1 MGVLMM
7 ATMTLM
13 GLLTYNP
20 EMLNENFNLPNS
32 LLGIKTKLLEHI
44 IFECSELEII
54 ISDPVWFGRVLD
66 AWSFIM
72 SPQWEYFLKW
82 KLAQDETTTEDAKGG
97 RKLTKKSTRTPE
109 LTTHTTSSTINNDE
123 DSTTI
128 SNSAYNQN
136 QYYPSEQRTDSNLQ
150 NIEND
155 GTVRYTGSESYQYEE
170 NENVVFDI
178 EDIDK
183 ILKNGYVNIA
193 NIICTDFKERFCL
206 MVY

>member
-1 MGVLMM
+1 M

-13 GLLTYNP
+13 GLLTYDS
-20 EMLNENFNLPNS
+20 EVLNKNFNLPTV
-32 LLGIKTKLLEHI
+32 LLTIKTKLLEHI
-44 IFECSELEII
+44 VFECAELEIV
-54 ISDPVWFGRVLD
+54 ISDPIWFGRMLN
-66 AWSFIM
+66 AWSTVM

-82 KLAQDETTTEDAKGG
+82 KLAQDETTTEEAKGG

-109 LTTHTTSSTINNDE
+109 LTTRTTNTTSNEEQGGS
-123 DSTTI
+123 TI
-128 SNSAYNQN
+128 SNSAYNQST
-136 QYYPSEQRTDSNLQ
+136 YSPSEQRENDSLQ
-150 NIEND
+150 NISND

-183 ILKNGYVNIA
+183 ILKNGYVNVA

>member
-1 MGVLMM
+1 M
-7 ATMTLM
+7 ATMSLM
-13 GLLTYNP
+13 GLLTYDP
-20 EMLNENFNLPNS
+20 ELLNENFNLPKS
-32 LLGIKTKLLEHI
+32 LLNIKTKLLEHI
-44 IFECSELEII
+44 VFECAEMEIVL
-54 ISDPVWFGRVLD
+54 SDPIWFGRVLD
-66 AWSFIM
+66 AWSYIM

-82 KLAQDETTTEDAKGG
+82 KLAQDEITTEDAKGG

-109 LTTHTTSSTINNDE
+109 LTTRTTNTTSNEEQGGSTV
-123 DSTTI
+123 
-128 SNSAYNQN
+128 SNSAYNQST
-136 QYYPSEQRTDSNLQ
+136 YSPSEQREYDSIQ
-150 NIEND
+150 DISND

>member
-1 MGVLMM
+1 M

-13 GLLTYNP
+13 GLLTYDQ
-20 EMLNENFNLPNS
+20 EVLYENFNLPIS
-32 LLGIKTKLLEHI
+32 LLNIKTKLLEHI
-44 IFECSELEII
+44 IFECAELEIV
-54 ISDPVWFGRVLD
+54 ISDPIWFGRMLD
-66 AWSFIM
+66 AWSTVM

-109 LTTHTTSSTINNDE
+109 LTTRTTNTTSNEEQGGS
-123 DSTTI
+123 TI
-128 SNSAYNQN
+128 SNSAYNQST
-136 QYYPSEQRTDSNLQ
+136 YSPSEQRENDSLQ
-150 NIEND
+150 NISND

-183 ILKNGYVNIA
+183 ILKNGYVNVA

>member
-1 MGVLMM
+1 M

-32 LLGIKTKLLEHI
+32 LLSIKTKLLEHI
-44 IFECSELEII
+44 VFECAELEIV

-82 KLAQDETTTEDAKGG
+82 KLAQDEITAEDAKGG

-109 LTTHTTSSTINNDE
+109 LTTRTTSSTINND
-123 DSTTI
+123 DGSTTI
-128 SNSAYNQN
+128 SNSAYNQT

-155 GTVRYTGSESYQYEE
+155 GTIRYTGSEIYQYEE
-170 NENVVFDI
+170 NENVVFNI

>member
-1 MGVLMM
+1 MV
-7 ATMTLM
+7 AAITLM
-13 GLLTYNP
+13 GLLAYDP
-20 EMLNENFNLPNS
+20 EMLNDNFNLPDS
-32 LLGIKTKLLEHI
+32 LLSIKTKLLEHI
-44 IFECSELEII
+44 VFECAELEIV
-54 ISDPVWFGRVLD
+54 ISDPLWFGRMLD
-66 AWSFIM
+66 AWSTVM
-72 SPQWEYFLKW
+72 KPQWEYFLKW
-82 KLAQDETTTEDAKGG
+82 KIAQDESTTEDAKGG

-109 LTTHTTSSTINNDE
+109 LTTRTTSSTTNND
-123 DSTTI
+123 DGSTVI

-136 QYYPSEQRTDSNLQ
+136 DYYPSEQRNDSNLQ
-150 NIEND
+150 NITND

-170 NENVVFDI
+170 NENDVFNI

>member
-1 MGVLMM
+1 M

-13 GLLTYNP
+13 GLLTYDP
-20 EMLNENFNLPNS
+20 EVLYENFNLPTS
-32 LLGIKTKLLEHI
+32 LLTIKTKLLEHI
-44 IFECSELEII
+44 VFECAELEIV
-54 ISDPVWFGRVLD
+54 ISDPIWFGRMLD
-66 AWSFIM
+66 AWSTVM
-72 SPQWEYFLKW
+72 APQWEYFLKW

-109 LTTHTTSSTINNDE
+109 LTTRTTNTTSNEEQGGS
-123 DSTTI
+123 TI
-128 SNSAYNQN
+128 SNSAYNQST
-136 QYYPSEQRTDSNLQ
+136 YHPSEQREYDSLQ
-150 NIEND
+150 NISND

-183 ILKNGYVNIA
+183 ILKNGYVNVA

>member
-1 MGVLMM
+1 MGVLIL

-13 GLLTYNP
+13 GLLTYDP
-20 EMLNENFNLPNS
+20 EVLNENFNLPTS
-32 LLGIKTKLLEHI
+32 LLTIKTKLLEHI
-44 IFECSELEII
+44 VFECAELEIV
-54 ISDPVWFGRVLD
+54 ISDPIWFGRMLD
-66 AWSFIM
+66 AWSTVM
-72 SPQWEYFLKW
+72 RPQWEYFLKW
-82 KLAQDETTTEDAKGG
+82 KLAQDEITTEDAKGG

-109 LTTHTTSSTINNDE
+109 LTTKTIN
-123 DSTTI
+123 TTENEENSESII

-136 QYYPSEQRTDSNLQ
+136 TYYPSEHRENNSLQ
-150 NIEND
+150 NISND
-155 GTVRYTGSESYQYEE
+155 GTVHYSGSESYQYEE
-170 NENVVFDI
+170 NENVVFNI

>member
-1 MGVLMM
+1 M
-7 ATMTLM
+7 ATMTLI
-13 GLLTYNP
+13 GLLTYDT
-20 EMLNENFNLPNS
+20 EVLNKNFNLPVS
-32 LLGIKTKLLEHI
+32 LLSIKTKLLEHI
-44 IFECSELEII
+44 VFECAELEIV
-54 ISDPVWFGRVLD
+54 ISDPVWFGRMLN
-66 AWSFIM
+66 AWSTVM

-109 LTTHTTSSTINNDE
+109 LTTRTSNTTTNEEQGGS
-123 DSTTI
+123 TI

-136 QYYPSEQRTDSNLQ
+136 TYYPSEQRENDSLQ
-150 NIEND
+150 TISND
-155 GTVRYTGSESYQYEE
+155 GTVRCTGSESYQYEE
-170 NENVVFDI
+170 NENVVFDL

-193 NIICTDFKERFCL
+193 NIICADFKERFCL

>member
-1 MGVLMM
+1 MGVLIM

-13 GLLTYNP
+13 GLLTYDP
-20 EMLNENFNLPNS
+20 ELLYENFNLPNS
-32 LLGIKTKLLEHI
+32 LLSIKTLLLEHI
-44 IFECSELEII
+44 VFECAELEIV
-54 ISDPVWFGRVLD
+54 ISDPIWFGRVLY

-82 KLAQDETTTEDAKGG
+82 KLAQDKTTTENAKGG

-109 LTTHTTSSTINNDE
+109 LTTQTTNTTSNEEQGESTIL
-123 DSTTI
+123 
-128 SNSAYNQN
+128 NSAYNQST
-136 QYYPSEQRTDSNLQ
+136 YYPSEHRENDSIQ
-150 NIEND
+150 NISND
-155 GTVRYTGSESYQYEE
+155 GTVHYTGSESYQYEE

>member
-1 MGVLMM
+1 M

-13 GLLTYNP
+13 GLLTYDS
-20 EMLNENFNLPNS
+20 EVLYDNFNLPIS
-32 LLGIKTKLLEHI
+32 LLTIKTKLLEHI
-44 IFECSELEII
+44 VFECAELEIV
-54 ISDPVWFGRVLD
+54 ISDPIWFGRMLD
-66 AWSFIM
+66 AWSTVM

-82 KLAQDETTTEDAKGG
+82 KLAQDEITTEDAKGG

-109 LTTHTTSSTINNDE
+109 LTTRTTNTTSNEEQGGSTV
-123 DSTTI
+123 
-128 SNSAYNQN
+128 SNSAYNQST
-136 QYYPSEQRTDSNLQ
+136 YSPSEQREYDSLQ
-150 NIEND
+150 NISND

-183 ILKNGYVNIA
+183 ILKNGYVNVA

>member
-1 MGVLMM
+1 MM

-13 GLLTYNP
+13 GLLTYDS
-20 EMLNENFNLPNS
+20 EVLYENFNLPSS
-32 LLGIKTKLLEHI
+32 LLTIKTNLLEHI
-44 IFECSELEII
+44 VFECAELEIVI
-54 ISDPVWFGRVLD
+54 PDPIWFGRMLD
-66 AWSFIM
+66 AWSTVM
-72 SPQWEYFLKW
+72 APQWEYFLKW
-82 KLAQDETTTEDAKGG
+82 KLAQDESTKDDAKGG

-109 LTTHTTSSTINNDE
+109 LTTQTTNTACNEEQGGS
-123 DSTTI
+123 TI
-128 SNSAYNQN
+128 SNSAYNQ
-136 QYYPSEQRTDSNLQ
+136 YTYHPSEQRENDSIQ
-150 NIEND
+150 NFSND

-206 MVY
+206 LIY

>member
-1 MGVLMM
+1 M

-13 GLLTYNP
+13 GLLIYDP
-20 EMLNENFNLPNS
+20 ELLNENFNLPIS
-32 LLGIKTKLLEHI
+32 LVSIKNKLLEHI
-44 IFECSELEII
+44 VFECAELEVV
-54 ISDPVWFGRVLD
+54 ISDPLWFGRVLD
-66 AWSFIM
+66 AWSFVM
-72 SPQWEYFLKW
+72 TSQWEYFLKW

-109 LTTHTTSSTINNDE
+109 LTTSTTNSTISDE
-123 DSTTI
+123 QGGSTI
-128 SNSAYNQN
+128 SNSAYNQKD
-136 QYYPSEQRTDSNLQ
+136 YYPSEQRDDNNLQ
-150 NIEND
+150 NIESD
-155 GTVRYTGSESYQYEE
+155 GIVRYTGSESYQYEE
-170 NENVVFDI
+170 NENVVFNI

>member
-1 MGVLMM
+1 M
-7 ATMTLM
+7 ATITLI
-13 GLLTYNP
+13 GLLTYDP
-20 EMLNENFNLPNS
+20 ELLNDNFNLPIS
-32 LLGIKTKLLEHI
+32 LLSIKTKLLEHI
-44 IFECSELEII
+44 VFECAELEIV
-54 ISDPVWFGRVLD
+54 ISDPVWFGRMLD
-66 AWSFIM
+66 AWSTVM

-82 KLAQDETTTEDAKGG
+82 KLAQDEITTEDAKGG

-109 LTTHTTSSTINNDE
+109 LTTRTTNTTSSE
-123 DSTTI
+123 EQGGSTVST
-128 SNSAYNQN
+128 SAYNQST
-136 QYYPSEQRTDSNLQ
+136 YSPSEQRENDSVQ
-150 NIEND
+150 NISND

-183 ILKNGYVNIA
+183 ILKNGYVNVA

>member
-1 MGVLMM
+1 M
-7 ATMTLM
+7 ATITLM
-13 GLLTYNP
+13 GLLTYDP
-20 EMLNENFNLPNS
+20 EMLDKNFNLPDS
-32 LLGIKTKLLEHI
+32 LLSIKTKLLEHI
-44 IFECSELEII
+44 VFECAELEIV
-54 ISDPVWFGRVLD
+54 ISDPLWFGRMLD
-66 AWSFIM
+66 AWSTVM

-82 KLAQDETTTEDAKGG
+82 KLAQDETTADDAKGG

-109 LTTHTTSSTINNDE
+109 LTTRTTSNTTNNDE
-123 DSTTI
+123 GSTTI

-136 QYYPSEQRTDSNLQ
+136 QYYPSEQRNDSNLQ
-150 NIEND
+150 NITND
-155 GTVRYTGSESYQYEE
+155 GAVRYTGSESYQYEE
-170 NENVVFDI
+170 NENVVFNI

>member
-1 MGVLMM
+1 M
-7 ATMTLM
+7 ATLTLM
-13 GLLTYNP
+13 GLLTCEP
-20 EMLNENFNLPNS
+20 EVLNENFNLPTS
-32 LLGIKTKLLEHI
+32 LLTIKTKLLEHI
-44 IFECSELEII
+44 VFECAELEIV
-54 ISDPVWFGRVLD
+54 ISDPVWFGRMLD
-66 AWSFIM
+66 AWSTVM

-82 KLAQDETTTEDAKGG
+82 KLAQDEATTEDAKGG

-109 LTTHTTSSTINNDE
+109 LTTRTTNTTSNEEQGGS
-123 DSTTI
+123 TI
-128 SNSAYNQN
+128 SNSAYNRST
-136 QYYPSEQRTDSNLQ
+136 YSPSEQRENDSLQ
-150 NIEND
+150 NISND

-183 ILKNGYVNIA
+183 ILKNGYVNVA

>member
-1 MGVLMM
+1 M

-13 GLLTYNP
+13 GLLTYDP
-20 EMLNENFNLPNS
+20 EVLNENFNLPTF
-32 LLGIKTKLLEHI
+32 LLTIKTKLLEHI
-44 IFECSELEII
+44 IFECAELEIV
-54 ISDPVWFGRVLD
+54 ISDPLWFGRMLD
-66 AWSFIM
+66 AWSTVM
-72 SPQWEYFLKW
+72 KPQWEYFLKW
-82 KLAQDETTTEDAKGG
+82 KLAQDEITAEDAKGG

-109 LTTHTTSSTINNDE
+109 LTTQTTNSTSNE
-123 DSTTI
+123 EQGGTTI
-128 SNSAYNQN
+128 SDSAYNQ
-136 QYYPSEQRTDSNLQ
+136 QSYYPSEQRESDNIQ
-150 NIEND
+150 NITND

-170 NENVVFDI
+170 NENVAFNI

>member
-1 MGVLMM
+1 MV
-7 ATMTLM
+7 ATITLM
-13 GLLTYNP
+13 GLLAYDP
-20 EMLNENFNLPNS
+20 EILINNFNLPDS
-32 LLGIKTKLLEHI
+32 LLSAASKILEHI
-44 IFECSELEII
+44 VFECAELEIV
-54 ISDPVWFGRVLD
+54 ISDPVWFGRALD
-66 AWSFIM
+66 AWSLIM

-82 KLAQDETTTEDAKGG
+82 KKAQDESTTEGAKGG

-109 LTTHTTSSTINNDE
+109 LTTRTTSSTTNND
-123 DSTTI
+123 DGSTVI

-136 QYYPSEQRTDSNLQ
+136 DYYPAEQRNDSNLQ

-155 GTVRYTGSESYQYEE
+155 STVHYTGSESYQYEE
-170 NENVVFDI
+170 NEDEVFSI

-183 ILKNGYVNIA
+183 IVKNGYVNIA

>member
-1 MGVLMM
+1 M

-13 GLLTYNP
+13 GLLTYEP
-20 EMLNENFNLPNS
+20 EVLNKNFNLPTV
-32 LLGIKTKLLEHI
+32 LLTIKTKLLEHI
-44 IFECSELEII
+44 VFECAELEIV
-54 ISDPVWFGRVLD
+54 ISDPIWFGRMLD
-66 AWSFIM
+66 AWSTVM

-109 LTTHTTSSTINNDE
+109 LTTRTTNTTSNEEQGGS
-123 DSTTI
+123 TI
-128 SNSAYNQN
+128 SNSAYNQST
-136 QYYPSEQRTDSNLQ
+136 YHPSEQRENDSLQ
-150 NIEND
+150 NISND

-183 ILKNGYVNIA
+183 ILKNGYVNVA

>member
-1 MGVLMM
+1 M
-7 ATMTLM
+7 ATFTLM
-13 GLLTYNP
+13 GLLTYDP
-20 EMLNENFNLPNS
+20 EVLNKNFNLPIS
-32 LLGIKTKLLEHI
+32 LLNIKTKLLEHI
-44 IFECSELEII
+44 VFECAELEIV
-54 ISDPVWFGRVLD
+54 ISDPVWFGRMLD
-66 AWSFIM
+66 AWSTVM

-82 KLAQDETTTEDAKGG
+82 KLAQDETTVEDAKGG

-109 LTTHTTSSTINNDE
+109 LTTRTTNNTSNE
-123 DSTTI
+123 EQGGSTI
-128 SNSAYNQN
+128 SNSAYNQSTS
-136 QYYPSEQRTDSNLQ
+136 YPSEQRENNSLQ
-150 NIEND
+150 NISND

-170 NENVVFDI
+170 NENAVFDI

>member
-1 MGVLMM
+1 MGVLIL

-13 GLLTYNP
+13 GLLIYDP
-20 EMLNENFNLPNS
+20 ELLNENFNLPVS
-32 LLGIKTKLLEHI
+32 LLSIKTKLLEHI
-44 IFECSELEII
+44 VFECAELEIV
-54 ISDPVWFGRVLD
+54 ISDPIWFGRMLD
-66 AWSFIM
+66 AWSTVM

-82 KLAQDETTTEDAKGG
+82 KLAQDESTKDDAKGG

-109 LTTHTTSSTINNDE
+109 LTTRTTNTTSNEEQGGS
-123 DSTTI
+123 TI
-128 SNSAYNQN
+128 SNSAYNQST
-136 QYYPSEQRTDSNLQ
+136 YHPSEMRENDSLQ
-150 NIEND
+150 NISND

-183 ILKNGYVNIA
+183 ILKNGYVNVA

>member
-1 MGVLMM
+1 
-7 ATMTLM
+7 M
-13 GLLTYNP
+13 GLLTYDT
-20 EMLNENFNLPNS
+20 EVLNKNFNLPVS
-32 LLGIKTKLLEHI
+32 LLSIKTKLLEHI
-44 IFECSELEII
+44 VFECAELEIV
-54 ISDPVWFGRVLD
+54 ISDPVWFGRMLD
-66 AWSFIM
+66 AWSSVM
-72 SPQWEYFLKW
+72 TPQWEYFLKW
-82 KLAQDETTTEDAKGG
+82 KLAQDKTTTEDAKGG

-109 LTTHTTSSTINNDE
+109 LTTRTSNTTTNEEQGGS
-123 DSTTI
+123 TI

-136 QYYPSEQRTDSNLQ
+136 TYYPSEQRENDSLQ
-150 NIEND
+150 TISND

-170 NENVVFDI
+170 NENVVFDL

>member
-1 MGVLMM
+1 M

-13 GLLTYNP
+13 GLLTYDS
-20 EMLNENFNLPNS
+20 EVLNDNFNLPTS
-32 LLGIKTKLLEHI
+32 LLTIKTKLLEHI
-44 IFECSELEII
+44 VFECAELEIV
-54 ISDPVWFGRVLD
+54 ISDPIWFGRMLD
-66 AWSFIM
+66 AWSTVM

-82 KLAQDETTTEDAKGG
+82 KLAQDEITTEDAKGG

-109 LTTHTTSSTINNDE
+109 LTTKTIN
-123 DSTTI
+123 TTENEENSESII

-136 QYYPSEQRTDSNLQ
+136 TYYPSEHRENNNLQ
-150 NIEND
+150 NISND
-155 GTVRYTGSESYQYEE
+155 GTVHYTGSESYQYEE
-170 NENVVFDI
+170 NENVVFNI

>member
-1 MGVLMM
+1 M
-7 ATMTLM
+7 ATITLM
-13 GLLTYNP
+13 GLLTYDP
-20 EMLNENFNLPNS
+20 EVLNENFNLPTS
-32 LLGIKTKLLEHI
+32 LLSIKTKLLEHI
-44 IFECSELEII
+44 VFECAELEIV
-54 ISDPVWFGRVLD
+54 ISDTVWFGRMLD
-66 AWSFIM
+66 AWSTVM

-82 KLAQDETTTEDAKGG
+82 KLAQDETTVEDAKGG

-109 LTTHTTSSTINNDE
+109 LTTRTTNTTNNE
-123 DSTTI
+123 EQGESTI
-128 SNSAYNQN
+128 SNSAYNQST
-136 QYYPSEQRTDSNLQ
+136 YYPSEYRENNSLQ
-150 NIEND
+150 NISND

-170 NENVVFDI
+170 NENDVFDI

>member
-1 MGVLMM
+1 MI

-13 GLLTYNP
+13 GLLTYEP
-20 EMLNENFNLPNS
+20 EVLNKNFNLPIS
-32 LLGIKTKLLEHI
+32 LLRIKTKLLEHI
-44 IFECSELEII
+44 VFECAELEIV
-54 ISDPVWFGRVLD
+54 ISDPIWFGRMLD
-66 AWSFIM
+66 AWSTVM

-109 LTTHTTSSTINNDE
+109 LTTRTTNTTSNEEQGGSTV
-123 DSTTI
+123 
-128 SNSAYNQN
+128 SNSAYNQST
-136 QYYPSEQRTDSNLQ
+136 YHPSEQRENDSLQ
-150 NIEND
+150 NISND

-178 EDIDK
+178 EDIGK
-183 ILKNGYVNIA
+183 ILKNGYVNVA

>member
-1 MGVLMM
+1 M

-13 GLLTYNP
+13 GLLTYEP
-20 EMLNENFNLPNS
+20 EVLYENFNLPIV
-32 LLGIKTKLLEHI
+32 LLKIKTKLLEHI
-44 IFECSELEII
+44 VFECAELEIV
-54 ISDPVWFGRVLD
+54 ISDPIWFGKMLN
-66 AWSFIM
+66 AWSTVM

-82 KLAQDETTTEDAKGG
+82 KLAQDEITTEDAKGG

-109 LTTHTTSSTINNDE
+109 LTTRTTNNTSNEEQGGSTV
-123 DSTTI
+123 
-128 SNSAYNQN
+128 SNSAYNQST
-136 QYYPSEQRTDSNLQ
+136 YYPSEQRENDSLQ
-150 NIEND
+150 NISND

>member
-1 MGVLMM
+1 M

-13 GLLTYNP
+13 GLLTYDP
-20 EMLNENFNLPNS
+20 EVLNENFNLPIS
-32 LLGIKTKLLEHI
+32 LLSIKTKLLEHI
-44 IFECSELEII
+44 LFECAELEIV
-54 ISDPVWFGRVLD
+54 ISDPLWFGRMLD
-66 AWSFIM
+66 AWSTVM
-72 SPQWEYFLKW
+72 KPQWEYFLKW
-82 KLAQDETTTEDAKGG
+82 KLAQDEITAEDAKGG

-109 LTTHTTSSTINNDE
+109 LTTRTTNSTSNE
-123 DSTTI
+123 EQGGTTI
-128 SNSAYNQN
+128 SNSAYNQ
-136 QYYPSEQRTDSNLQ
+136 QSYYPSEQRESDNIQ
-150 NIEND
+150 NITND

-170 NENVVFDI
+170 NENVVFNI

>member
-1 MGVLMM
+1 M

-13 GLLTYNP
+13 GLLTYDP
-20 EMLNENFNLPNS
+20 ELLNENFNLPNS
-32 LLGIKTKLLEHI
+32 LLSIKTKLLEHI
-44 IFECSELEII
+44 VFECTELEVV
-54 ISDPVWFGRVLD
+54 ISDPLWFGRVLD
-66 AWSFIM
+66 AWSFVM
-72 SPQWEYFLKW
+72 APQWEYFLKW

-109 LTTHTTSSTINNDE
+109 LTTSTTNITIGDE
-123 DSTTI
+123 ESGTTI
-128 SNSAYNQN
+128 SNSAYNQKD
-136 QYYPSEQRTDSNLQ
+136 YYPSEQRDDINLQ
-150 NIEND
+150 NIESD

-170 NENVVFDI
+170 NENVVFNI

-193 NIICTDFKERFCL
+193 NIICADFKERFCL